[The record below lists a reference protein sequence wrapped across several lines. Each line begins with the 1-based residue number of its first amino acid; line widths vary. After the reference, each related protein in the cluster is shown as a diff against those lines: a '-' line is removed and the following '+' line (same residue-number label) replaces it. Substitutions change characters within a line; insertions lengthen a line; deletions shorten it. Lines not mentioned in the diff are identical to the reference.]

1 MATAASRGLG
11 VCQKYTQRAVLE
23 TYALPFFEFIK
34 SAISRQR
41 ARLGSKFWGSTAFSV
56 RTLDVPS
63 KDTKVCHTYGYIVAM
78 GFAPAPQKI
87 QTDPGQR
94 NVLRLLP

>member
-1 MATAASRGLG
+1 MSQG
-11 VCQKYTQRAVLE
+11 AVLE

-34 SAISRQR
+34 SAISKQR

-56 RTLDVPS
+56 TTLDFPS
-63 KDTKVCHTYGYIVAM
+63 KYSWICHKYGYIAAM
-78 GFAPAPQKI
+78 GFALAPEKI
-87 QTDPGQR
+87 QTDPGQH